1 MLGFRNRKKF
11 NGNVDH
17 LLTSAYKIVT
27 RDNPRFP
34 GVLAYLEMLDQAWNA
49 KFTDEEAAMFVA
61 TLYYSGLIQNG
72 FYDEAQPLESRLEHL
87 GATGF
92 ASGKIGMQR
101 LSSFKAHIQK
111 ANEHKTQNET
121 GPDDGAGL
129 AVFIEIIRA
138 AREAD
143 FNSFCV
149 QFWMWLERELGSEV
163 AGIGFGMY
171 DLLRTTVLHKTEAE
185 MNELSFSYIE
195 RVSVELYEIQTKRS
209 I

>member
-1 MLGFRNRKKF
+1 MLGFRDRKKF

-27 RDNPRFP
+27 RDNPIFP
-34 GVLAYLEMLDQAWNA
+34 GVLAYLEMLDQAWSA

-61 TLYYSGLIQNG
+61 TLYYSGLMQHG
-72 FYDEAQPLESRLEHL
+72 FYDEAGPLEIRLQEI
-87 GATGF
+87 GARGF
-92 ASGKIGMQR
+92 AAGKIGMQR
-101 LSSFKAHIQK
+101 LSSFKAHIDK
-111 ANEHKTQNET
+111 ANEHKPQAET
-121 GPDDGAGL
+121 SNGAGL
-129 AVFIEIIRA
+129 AIFIEVIRT
-138 AREAD
+138 AREAG
-143 FNSFCV
+143 FNNFCV

-163 AGIGFGMY
+163 AGIGFSMY
-171 DLLRTTVLHKTEAE
+171 DLLRTTVLHKDEAE